1 MLQSCGT
8 SSLRHAE
15 SLNEGFSAPE
25 ASPLEKSQPASN
37 ETVVREVGRT
47 LEGEDESAMVPIKQR
62 VISFIILVLLEW
74 ANSEGMVNEEF
85 EDRTAQRCAKLE
97 LVGFFS

>member
-25 ASPLEKSQPASN
+25 ASPLKKSQPASN

-62 VISFIILVLLEW
+62 VISFSILVFV
-74 ANSEGMVNEEF
+74 GRNEF
-85 EDRTAQRCAKLE
+85 RGNGKGGNRGLHSTAQRKFE
-97 LVGFFS
+97 LVGFLL